1 MASEL
6 KRRSSRGSAS
16 DTTSIPCP
24 SPTSS
29 NATSISC
36 TLCGT
41 KESLMW
47 LPQIDPTSSQPQPHS
62 SDQFVLC
69 ATCTAAQHP
78 ATHNTRQSS
87 SRKQRT
93 SSTSSATN
101 STTAVR
107 EKEQPMPTS
116 SEAAKPAPQQVPSAD
131 TTSTPDPFPFRRPR
145 KSKPSRAYMQPSTTV
160 CDRVFH
166 EGIRFESGD
175 IVSLIDIDNQGI
187 YFAMIRGLISD
198 IEANKFAFLTWLLP
212 LEPVHVKSINKPAFL
227 PSKYCMG
234 PQDYVSRSIACLRFE
249 CSSPLSPSYRYPKS
263 KIESPF
269 L

>member
-1 MASEL
+1 MSSEL
-6 KRRSSRGSAS
+6 KTRSSSRGSVS
-16 DTTSIPCP
+16 DTASLPCP

-29 NATSISC
+29 NATSVSC

-41 KESLMW
+41 KETLMW
-47 LPQIDPTSSQPQPHS
+47 LPQIDPTSTQPQS

-69 ATCTAAQHP
+69 AACTADQHP
-78 ATHNTRQSS
+78 TTHNTRQSS
-87 SRKQRT
+87 TRKQRST
-93 SSTSSATN
+93 SASSTAT
-101 STTAVR
+101 VR
-107 EKEQPMPTS
+107 EKERPMPTS
-116 SEAAKPAPQQVPSAD
+116 SDAVKPTPEQAPTAD
-131 TTSTPDPFPFRRPR
+131 AQSTPDTIPFRRPR
-145 KSKPSRAYMQPSTTV
+145 KIKPSHAYMQPSTSV
-160 CDRVFH
+160 CDRAYH

-175 IVSLIDIDNQGI
+175 IVSLIDRDNQGI

-234 PQDYVSRSIACLRFE
+234 PQDYVPRSIACLRFE

-263 KIESPF
+263 KLDSPF